1 MNESD
6 PLIWQLLLLLLLV
19 LISGFFSCA
28 EIALIALN
36 KNKLEKKAISG
47 PRKKDVRQA
56 KRILAITGEPSKF
69 IATIQV
75 GSIVAGF
82 LASAFA
88 ASNISVRLSV
98 WLLSLGLTI
107 PAVTIANV
115 SMVTITIILSFVQ
128 MVLGELVPK
137 RIALKKADTLAY
149 VFSGIILLFSR
160 IFAPVV

>member
-1 MNESD
+1 MNGSD
-6 PLIWQLLLLLLLV
+6 PLLWQLLLLLLLI

-36 KNKLEKKAISG
+36 KNKLEKKASSG
-47 PRKKDVRQA
+47 PKAKDIRQA
-56 KRILAITGEPSKF
+56 KRILSITGEPSKF

-88 ASNISVRLSV
+88 ASNISVRLSL
-98 WLLSLGLTI
+98 WLVSLGLTI
-107 PAVTIANV
+107 SAGTLATI
-115 SMVTITIILSFVQ
+115 SMVIITIILAFVQ

-137 RIALKKADTLAY
+137 RIALKKAD
-149 VFSGIILLFSR
+149 
-160 IFAPVV
+160 